1 VGSIQFVLVNT
12 LNYST
17 YSYRHAEIILNSKY
31 AIRKEIGTIL
41 KKLEVEHGEKRTS
54 RTKVLPHD
62 IIQKAFIEAGWSNEQ
77 LVSGDT
83 VRKHFFDLYKERVA
97 IEIEFA
103 RNEFLYRDYFR
114 FLLAYN
120 KGTIDVGVII
130 TLDPKAKDFY
140 RYRSVR
146 PDIKYAKDDF
156 QWLMPVLGVPIWVIG
171 VY

>member
-1 VGSIQFVLVNT
+1 VNN

-31 AIRKEIGTIL
+31 AIRREIETIL
-41 KKLEVEHGEKRTS
+41 KTLEVEHGERKTS
-54 RTKVLPHD
+54 KSKVLPHD
-62 IIQKAFIEAGWSNEQ
+62 VIQNAFIEAGWSNEQ
-77 LVSGDT
+77 LVSSDT
-83 VRKHFFDLYKERVA
+83 VRRHYFDLYKERVA

-120 KGTIDVGVII
+120 KGMIDVGVII
-130 TLDPKAKDFY
+130 TLDSKAKESY
-140 RYRSVR
+140 KYRSVR
-146 PDIKYAKDDF
+146 SDIEYAKDDF

>member
-1 VGSIQFVLVNT
+1 MVSD

-17 YSYRHAEIILNSKY
+17 HSYRHAEIILNSKY
-31 AIRKEIGTIL
+31 AIRREIETIL
-41 KKLEVEHGEKRTS
+41 KTLEVEHGERKTS
-54 RTKVLPHD
+54 KSKVLPHD
-62 IIQKAFIEAGWSNEQ
+62 VIQNAFIEAGWSNEQ
-77 LVSGDT
+77 LVSEDT
-83 VRKHFFDLYKERVA
+83 VRRHYFDLYKERVA

-120 KGTIDVGVII
+120 KGMIDVGVII
-130 TLDPKAKDFY
+130 TLDPRAKEAY
-140 RYRSVR
+140 EYRSVR
-146 PDIKYAKDDF
+146 PDIEYAKDDF

>member
-1 VGSIQFVLVNT
+1 MVSG

-31 AIRKEIGTIL
+31 AIRREIETIL
-41 KKLEVEHGEKRTS
+41 KALEVEHGERKTS
-54 RTKVLPHD
+54 KSKVLPHD
-62 IIQKAFIEAGWSNEQ
+62 VIQNAFIKAGWSNEQ
-77 LVSGDT
+77 LVSEDT
-83 VRKHFFDLYKERVA
+83 VRRHYFDLYKERVA

-120 KGTIDVGVII
+120 KGMIDVGVII
-130 TLDPKAKDFY
+130 TLDPRAKESY
-140 RYRSVR
+140 KYRSVR
-146 PDIKYAKDDF
+146 PDIEYAKDDF

>member
-1 VGSIQFVLVNT
+1 MVSD

-31 AIRKEIGTIL
+31 AIRREIETIL
-41 KKLEVEHGEKRTS
+41 KTLEVEHGERKTS
-54 RTKVLPHD
+54 KSKVLPHD
-62 IIQKAFIEAGWSNEQ
+62 VIQNAFIEAGWSNEQ
-77 LVSGDT
+77 LVSEDT
-83 VRKHFFDLYKERVA
+83 VRRHYFDLYKERVA

-130 TLDPKAKDFY
+130 TLDPRAKKLY

-146 PDIKYAKDDF
+146 PDIEYAKDDF